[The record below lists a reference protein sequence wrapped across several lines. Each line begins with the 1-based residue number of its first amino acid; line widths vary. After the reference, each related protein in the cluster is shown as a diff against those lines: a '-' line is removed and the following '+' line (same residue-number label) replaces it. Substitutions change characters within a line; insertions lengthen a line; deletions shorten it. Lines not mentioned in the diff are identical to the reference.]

1 MSGMPSI
8 IVKFTELAATAVQ
21 RGDRGV
27 IAMIIKESSVPATNP
42 VVCSSLADIP
52 AGLSTANKKQL
63 EFALTGYV
71 NTPKK
76 VIAYVIPA
84 TVIPSGETDPVNNTD
99 YTDALNYF
107 KTIQWNY
114 LVVPT
119 VSTDAQTATV
129 ATYIGNERTNNKLVK
144 AVLPNTAGD
153 SEGIINFTTTGV
165 TIGGTTYTAEEMCA
179 RIAGIIAGTPLN
191 MSATYATIPEASDC
205 SRLTKTEMDTAVAA
219 GKFFVWWDGEKVK
232 TARAVNSL
240 TTLTSE
246 KNAQFQKIKIVDAMD
261 MITDDIR
268 KTCEDGYIGKYPNS
282 YDNKQLLIGAI
293 TAYFDALMIDSVI
306 SRYTIGIDVD
316 ANRTYL
322 INKGVDVSE
331 MSDDEIKMADTGT
344 NVYLAATLG
353 MLDVIEDIRL
363 NINI

>member
-8 IVKFTELAATAVQ
+8 NIVFTELAASAVQ
-21 RGDRGV
+21 RGDRGI

-42 VVCSSLADIP
+42 VVLTSVADIP
-52 AGLSTANKKQL
+52 AGFTAANKKQL

-71 NTPKK
+71 NAPKK

-84 TVIPSGETDPVNNTD
+84 TVIPQGETDPVNNTD

-107 KTIQWNY
+107 KTVQWNW

-119 VSTDAQTATV
+119 VSTDEQTATV
-129 ATYIGNERTNNKLVK
+129 KTYITGERTNNKLVK
-144 AVLPNTAGD
+144 AVLPNTAAD
-153 SEGIINFTTTGV
+153 SEGIVNYTSTGA
-165 TIGGTTYTAEEMCA
+165 IIDSTTYTAEQFCA

-191 MSATYATIPEASDC
+191 MSATYATIPELTDC
-205 SRLTKTEMDTAVAA
+205 SRMTKAEMDTAVAA
-219 GKFFVWWDGEKVK
+219 GKFFLWWDGEKVK

-246 KNAQFQKIKIVDAMD
+246 KNTQFQKVKIVEAMD

-268 KTCEDGYIGKYPNS
+268 KTCQDDYIGKYPNT

-293 TAYFDALMIDSVI
+293 NGYFDTLIVDGVI
-306 SRYTIGIDVD
+306 TRYTNDIDVD
-316 ANRTYL
+316 ANRAYL
-322 INKGVDVSE
+322 VSKGVDVSE
-331 MSDDEIKMADTGT
+331 MTDEQIRMADTGS
-344 NVYLAATLG
+344 NVYLKATLG
-353 MLDVIEDIRL
+353 MLDVIEDIVL